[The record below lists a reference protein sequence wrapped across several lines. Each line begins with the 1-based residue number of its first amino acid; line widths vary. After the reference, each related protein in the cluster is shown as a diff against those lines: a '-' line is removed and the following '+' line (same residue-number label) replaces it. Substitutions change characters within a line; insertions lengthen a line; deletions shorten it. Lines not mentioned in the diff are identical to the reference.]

1 MGEGQGEGEHFPTNH
16 LQITCKSLANH
27 LTVPYICTTIH
38 VVNKHLVPDRRI
50 RALIKSKD
58 SERNQDQYVEG
69 INGQDQSHRIH
80 R

>member
-1 MGEGQGEGEHFPTNH
+1 MGAVHHSPSAKICVIRGSDDKYPLDKYLTSVLPSMLLTN
-16 LQITCKSLANH
+16 T
-27 LTVPYICTTIH
+27 
-38 VVNKHLVPDRRI
+38 LVPDRRI
-50 RALIKSKD
+50 RAIIKSKD